1 MMSEREPNLKE
12 LLNQLADELR
22 SFRYILYSWKE
33 ELDNYRKAIMESSNT
48 FIKLNITKDKQL
60 EDERKV
66 LEDHWLKQITTIN
79 LLGSEIGKLC
89 NLVENKMLNV
99 NTSLSTSLEK
109 LNNNQ
114 SITAEALNKIAAEQ
128 PKIVTLLEDVKKL
141 VNEQLE
147 IHRKEQL
154 ERKKIE
160 KKIEKEIGE

>member
-1 MMSEREPNLKE
+1 MSEREANLKE

-109 LNNNQ
+109 LDNNQ
-114 SITAEALNKIAAEQ
+114 SITAETLK
-128 PKIVTLLEDVKKL
+128 KIVNEQVKTNGLLEDVKKL
-141 VNEQLE
+141 LEQQLE
-147 IHRKEQL
+147 IRKQTAL
-154 ERKKIE
+154 ESAKLK